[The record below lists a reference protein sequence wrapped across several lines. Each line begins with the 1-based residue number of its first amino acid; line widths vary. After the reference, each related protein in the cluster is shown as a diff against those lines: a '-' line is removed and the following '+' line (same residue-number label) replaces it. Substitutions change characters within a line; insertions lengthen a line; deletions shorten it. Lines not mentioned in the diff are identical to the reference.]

1 MTKSFRR
8 IALKHLIVPLIV
20 DLLLF
25 IGFSYLTNT
34 MKNNYVTMSDKGHL
48 WLYILLY
55 LLIAI
60 GFFCSS
66 FLLVS
71 LLCFIF
77 KGFPITTKK
86 YKQML
91 VRDVFTYLSV
101 ELFCVSFF
109 PKRINKISEE
119 FYSKISKGD

>member
-1 MTKSFRR
+1 
-8 IALKHLIVPLIV
+8 
-20 DLLLF
+20 
-25 IGFSYLTNT
+25 

-48 WLYILLY
+48 WFYILLY

-60 GFFCSS
+60 GFFCSG

-71 LLCFIF
+71 LISFILR
-77 KGFPITTKK
+77 GFPVTTNK

-91 VRDVFTYLSV
+91 LRDVSTYFSI

-109 PKRINKISEE
+109 PKRIDKLSDE
-119 FYSKISKGD
+119 FYKKISKQD

>member
-1 MTKSFRR
+1 MNKSFRR
-8 IALKHLIVPLIV
+8 IAFKHLVLPLIA

-25 IGFSYLTNT
+25 ISFSYLTNT
-34 MKNNYVTMSDKGHL
+34 MQSNYVTMADNGIL
-48 WLYILLY
+48 WLYILLF
-55 LLIAI
+55 LLITL

-71 LLCFIF
+71 LIFFISN
-77 KGFPITTKK
+77 GFPITTKR

-91 VRDVFTYLSV
+91 VRDVSTYLSV

-109 PKRINKISEE
+109 PKRINRISEE
-119 FYSKISKGD
+119 FYNKISKDD